1 MHGAPAWAAWPDDK
15 PIEIVVG
22 FAPGGTTD
30 VMARKLALAM
40 QKRLGEKVTFVVVN
54 KPGAAGEIALGY
66 LARATPDGYTVLIAS
81 LSHNVNTILVPKVN
95 YDPLRSFAPISLIS
109 VLPLLHVPG

>member
-1 MHGAPAWAAWPDDK
+1 MYKKIVALVAAFGFAGCGSAWAAWPDDK

-66 LARATPDGYTVLIAS
+66 LARATPDGYTIGV
-81 LSHNVNTILVPKVN
+81 VNIPSYLFVPMTKKAQ
-95 YDPLRSFAPISLIS
+95 YE
-109 VLPLLHVPG
+109 